1 MNSAAAQYDIFRKQV
16 VTEESV
22 FTFRDAGRLLVY
34 RVDPDGDTI
43 PFWSSRSRLETI
55 QSRFPKYADWQTA
68 ELGLADFWRMLDKLE
83 RDDVSVGVNW
93 SGARLTGYN
102 VKAADLRAGI
112 AWWIDKLDKRSL
124 LEKT

>member
-1 MNSAAAQYDIFRKQV
+1 
-16 VTEESV
+16 
-22 FTFRDAGRLLVY
+22 
-34 RVDPDGDTI
+34 
-43 PFWSSRSRLETI
+43 
-55 QSRFPKYADWQTA
+55 
-68 ELGLADFWRMLDKLE
+68 MLDKLE

-112 AWWIDKLDKRSL
+112 AWWIDKLDKRTL